1 MAQKSKGM
9 RRKTRQKL
17 SKKGRNRGR
26 IAKQLQTF
34 EEGDR
39 VVLDIDPAVHSGMP
53 HPRFHAR
60 VGTVEEQRG
69 DAYVVTVPDGGK
81 EKQFTV
87 NPAHLTEVKE

>member
-9 RRKTRQKL
+9 RRKTRKKL
-17 SKKGRNRGR
+17 SGDGRNRGR

-39 VVLDIDPAVHSGMP
+39 VRLDIDPAVHEGMP

-60 VGTVEEQRG
+60 VGTVEERRG
-69 DAYVVTVPDGGK
+69 DAYVVAVPDGGK
-81 EKQFTV
+81 EKRFTV
-87 NPAHLTEVKE
+87 NPAHLEEVAD

>member
-9 RRKTRQKL
+9 RRKTRKKL

-34 EEGDR
+34 DEGDR
-39 VVLDIDPAVHSGMP
+39 VMLDIDPSFHDGMP

-69 DAYVVTVPDGGK
+69 DAYVVAVPDGGK
-81 EKQFTV
+81 TKRFTV
-87 NPAHLTEVKE
+87 KPAHLTEVTE